1 MVSVFKIHLVALAP
15 AVGKFLRGPGE
26 VTLTSY
32 LKESQKG
39 HVMSLDEQFQKA
51 KEKINSLPAQD
62 NENLLK
68 MYSLYKQA
76 TVGDVSGKKPGMFD
90 LVGKAKYD
98 AWEALKGMTQD
109 QAKQSYIKLVDDLAK
124 A

>member
-1 MVSVFKIHLVALAP
+1 
-15 AVGKFLRGPGE
+15 
-26 VTLTSY
+26 
-32 LKESQKG
+32 
-39 HVMSLDEQFQKA
+39 MSLDEKFQQA

-90 LVGKAKYD
+90 LIGKAKYD
-98 AWEALKGMTQD
+98 AWETLKGMTQD
-109 QAKQSYIKLVDDLAK
+109 QAKQSYINLVDELAK